1 MIEVQPKE
9 DYKIVLD
16 EENDFE
22 EKGEGYQ
29 YAFSCTED
37 NNFSDLKQ
45 KHRKQQG
52 K

>member
-22 EKGEGYQ
+22 EKGKDISMLFP
-29 YAFSCTED
+29 A
-37 NNFSDLKQ
+37 
-45 KHRKQQG
+45 RKIIIFQI
-52 K
+52 

>member
-29 YAFSCTED
+29 YAFPA
-37 NNFSDLKQ
+37 
-45 KHRKQQG
+45 RKIIIFQI
-52 K
+52 